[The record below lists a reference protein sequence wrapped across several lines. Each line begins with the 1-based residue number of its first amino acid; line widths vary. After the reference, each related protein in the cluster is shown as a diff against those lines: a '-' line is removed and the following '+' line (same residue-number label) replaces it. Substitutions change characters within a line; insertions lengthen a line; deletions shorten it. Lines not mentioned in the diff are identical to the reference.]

1 MSKVL
6 VTGGAGYIGAHVA
19 AELLKSGY
27 GIRIY
32 DDFSNGL
39 HRRVDGKFR
48 DIVDGDML
56 DRVKLLAALDGI
68 DAVIHLAAKKAVEES
83 VKDPLKYYENNVGG
97 SLNLL
102 GAMAA
107 KGVKQLVYSSSA
119 AVYSPNDKEAVLE
132 DDPTAPLSPYGA
144 SKLLAEQLI
153 SSVGSAEQISNI
165 SLRYFNVVGSNIAEF
180 GDNSK
185 DNLVPKVFL
194 ALKNGKRPQIYGS
207 DYPTPDGTCIRDYIH
222 VCDLADAHVLGLE
235 RLVALQAN
243 PQASVQPLIY
253 NLGNGTGYS
262 VQQVIETA
270 KAVTGCGL
278 LAHVAPR
285 RDGDPA
291 VLVASA
297 EHAFT
302 DLGWKPRYP
311 DLTVIIE
318 HAWRWHRLRHL
329 GHSPSAAA

>member
-6 VTGGAGYIGAHVA
+6 VTGCAGYIGAHVA

-27 GIRIY
+27 SIRIY

-48 DIVDGDML
+48 DIVEGDML
-56 DRVKLLAALDGI
+56 DRAKLLAALDGV
-68 DAVIHLAAKKAVEES
+68 DAVIHLAAKKSVEES

-97 SLNLL
+97 TLNLL

-107 KGVKQLVYSSSA
+107 RGVKQLVYSSSA

-144 SKLLAEQLI
+144 TKLLAEQLI
-153 SSVGSAEQISNI
+153 TSVGSAEQISNI

-194 ALKNGKRPQIYGS
+194 ALKYGKRPQIYGS
-207 DYPTPDGTCIRDYIH
+207 NYATPDGTCIRDYIH
-222 VCDLADAHVLGLE
+222 VQDLALAHLA
-235 RLVALQAN
+235 ALKKVESGYISQ
-243 PQASVQPLIY
+243 VY
-253 NLGNGTGYS
+253 NVGSGKGYS
-262 VQQVIETA
+262 VKEMMDQIS
-270 KAVTGCGL
+270 KSIG
-278 LAHVAPR
+278 
-285 RDGDPA
+285 RDINPELSQARAGDSPK
-291 VLVASA
+291 LIASIDKIK
-297 EHAFT
+297 EQ
-302 DLGWKPRYP
+302 LGWSPKASLEEMI
-311 DLTVIIE
+311 DS
-318 HAWRWHRLRHL
+318 AWQAEEART
-329 GHSPSAAA
+329 

>member
-27 GIRIY
+27 SIRIY

-68 DAVIHLAAKKAVEES
+68 DAVIHLAAKKSVEES

-97 SLNLL
+97 TLNLL

-119 AVYSPNDKEAVLE
+119 AVYSPNDKEAVVE

-222 VCDLADAHVLGLE
+222 VQDLALAHLA
-235 RLVALQAN
+235 ALKKVESGYLSQ
-243 PQASVQPLIY
+243 VY
-253 NLGNGTGYS
+253 NVGSGKGYS
-262 VQQVIETA
+262 VKEMMDQISKSLGRDINPEVSQARAGDSPKLIASIDKIKEQLGWSA
-270 KAVTGCGL
+270 KASL
-278 LAHVAPR
+278 EEMIDSAWQAEVAR
-285 RDGDPA
+285 A
-291 VLVASA
+291 
-297 EHAFT
+297 
-302 DLGWKPRYP
+302 
-311 DLTVIIE
+311 
-318 HAWRWHRLRHL
+318 
-329 GHSPSAAA
+329 

>member
-19 AELLKSGY
+19 AELLQCGY

-39 HRRVDGKFR
+39 HKRVDGKFR
-48 DIVDGDML
+48 DIVEGDML

-68 DAVIHLAAKKAVEES
+68 DAVIHLAAKKSVEES

-97 SLNLL
+97 TLNLL

-119 AVYSPNDKEAVLE
+119 AVYSPNDKEAVVE

-222 VCDLADAHVLGLE
+222 VQDLALAHLA
-235 RLVALQAN
+235 ALKKVESGYISQ
-243 PQASVQPLIY
+243 VY
-253 NLGNGTGYS
+253 NVGSGKGYS
-262 VQQVIETA
+262 VKEMMDQIA
-270 KAVTGCGL
+270 KSIG
-278 LAHVAPR
+278 
-285 RDGDPA
+285 RDINPELSPARAGDSPK
-291 VLVASA
+291 LIASIDKMK
-297 EHAFT
+297 EQ
-302 DLGWKPRYP
+302 LGWSPKASLEEMI
-311 DLTVIIE
+311 DS
-318 HAWRWHRLRHL
+318 AWQAEVAR
-329 GHSPSAAA
+329 A

>member
-56 DRVKLLAALDGI
+56 DRVKLLGALDGI
-68 DAVIHLAAKKAVEES
+68 DAVIHLAAKKSVEES

-97 SLNLL
+97 TLNLL

-107 KGVKQLVYSSSA
+107 RGVKQLVYSSSA

-165 SLRYFNVVGSNIAEF
+165 SLRYFNVIGSNIAEF

-222 VCDLADAHVLGLE
+222 VQDLALAHLA
-235 RLVALQAN
+235 ALKKVESGYVSQ
-243 PQASVQPLIY
+243 VY
-253 NLGNGTGYS
+253 NVGSGKGYS
-262 VQQVIETA
+262 VKEMMDQISKSLGRDINPE
-270 KAVTGCGL
+270 L
-278 LAHVAPR
+278 SLARA
-285 RDGDPA
+285 GDSPK
-291 VLVASA
+291 LIASIDKIK
-297 EHAFT
+297 EQ
-302 DLGWKPRYP
+302 LGWSPKASLEEMI
-311 DLTVIIE
+311 DS
-318 HAWRWHRLRHL
+318 AWQAEVART
-329 GHSPSAAA
+329 

>member
-27 GIRIY
+27 SMRIY

-97 SLNLL
+97 TLNLL

-222 VCDLADAHVLGLE
+222 VQDLALAHLA
-235 RLVALQAN
+235 ALKKVESGYISQ
-243 PQASVQPLIY
+243 VY
-253 NLGNGTGYS
+253 NVGSGKGYS
-262 VQQVIETA
+262 VKEMMDQIS
-270 KAVTGCGL
+270 KSIG
-278 LAHVAPR
+278 
-285 RDGDPA
+285 RDINPEVSQARAGDSPK
-291 VLVASA
+291 LIASIDKIR
-297 EHAFT
+297 EQ
-302 DLGWKPRYP
+302 LGWSPKASLEEMI
-311 DLTVIIE
+311 DS
-318 HAWRWHRLRHL
+318 AWQAEVAR
-329 GHSPSAAA
+329 A

>member
-222 VCDLADAHVLGLE
+222 VQDLALAHLA
-235 RLVALQAN
+235 ALKKVESGYISQ
-243 PQASVQPLIY
+243 VY
-253 NLGNGTGYS
+253 NVGSGKGYS
-262 VQQVIETA
+262 VKEMMDQIS
-270 KAVTGCGL
+270 KSIG
-278 LAHVAPR
+278 
-285 RDGDPA
+285 RDINPEVSQARAGDSPK
-291 VLVASA
+291 LIASIDKIR
-297 EHAFT
+297 EQ
-302 DLGWKPRYP
+302 LGWSPKASLEEMI
-311 DLTVIIE
+311 DS
-318 HAWRWHRLRHL
+318 AWQAEVAR
-329 GHSPSAAA
+329 A

>member
-27 GIRIY
+27 SIRIY

-119 AVYSPNDKEAVLE
+119 AVYSPNDKEAVVE

-222 VCDLADAHVLGLE
+222 VQDLALAHLA
-235 RLVALQAN
+235 ALKKVESGYISQ
-243 PQASVQPLIY
+243 VY
-253 NLGNGTGYS
+253 NVGSGKGYS
-262 VQQVIETA
+262 VKEMMDQIS
-270 KAVTGCGL
+270 KSLG
-278 LAHVAPR
+278 
-285 RDGDPA
+285 RDINPELSPARAGDSPK
-291 VLVASA
+291 LIASIDKIK
-297 EHAFT
+297 EQ
-302 DLGWKPRYP
+302 LGWSPKASLEEMI
-311 DLTVIIE
+311 DS
-318 HAWRWHRLRHL
+318 AWQAEVAR
-329 GHSPSAAA
+329 A

>member
-27 GIRIY
+27 SIRIY

-97 SLNLL
+97 TLNLL

-119 AVYSPNDKEAVLE
+119 AVYSPNDKEAVVE

-144 SKLLAEQLI
+144 SKLLSEQLI

-222 VCDLADAHVLGLE
+222 VQDLALAHLA
-235 RLVALQAN
+235 ALKKVESGYISQ
-243 PQASVQPLIY
+243 VY
-253 NLGNGTGYS
+253 NVGSGKGYS
-262 VQQVIETA
+262 VKEMMDQIS
-270 KAVTGCGL
+270 KSLG
-278 LAHVAPR
+278 
-285 RDGDPA
+285 RDINPEISPARAGDSPK
-291 VLVASA
+291 LIASIDKIK
-297 EHAFT
+297 EQ
-302 DLGWKPRYP
+302 LGWSPKASLEEMI
-311 DLTVIIE
+311 DS
-318 HAWRWHRLRHL
+318 AWQAEVART
-329 GHSPSAAA
+329 

>member
-27 GIRIY
+27 SIRIY

-68 DAVIHLAAKKAVEES
+68 DAVIHLAAKKSVEES

-97 SLNLL
+97 TLNLL

-119 AVYSPNDKEAVLE
+119 AVYSPNDKEAVVE

-222 VCDLADAHVLGLE
+222 VQDLALAHLA
-235 RLVALQAN
+235 ALKKVESGYISQ
-243 PQASVQPLIY
+243 VY
-253 NLGNGTGYS
+253 NVGSGKGYS
-262 VQQVIETA
+262 VKEMMDQIS
-270 KAVTGCGL
+270 KSLG
-278 LAHVAPR
+278 
-285 RDGDPA
+285 RDINPEVSQARAGDSPK
-291 VLVASA
+291 LIASIDKIK
-297 EHAFT
+297 EQ
-302 DLGWKPRYP
+302 LGWSPKASLEEMI
-311 DLTVIIE
+311 DS
-318 HAWRWHRLRHL
+318 AWQAEVART
-329 GHSPSAAA
+329 

>member
-27 GIRIY
+27 SIRIY

-48 DIVDGDML
+48 DIVEGDML

-97 SLNLL
+97 TLNLL

-119 AVYSPNDKEAVLE
+119 AVYSPNDKEAVVE

-144 SKLLAEQLI
+144 SKLLSEQLI

-222 VCDLADAHVLGLE
+222 VQDLALAHLA
-235 RLVALQAN
+235 ALKKVESGYISQ
-243 PQASVQPLIY
+243 VY
-253 NLGNGTGYS
+253 NVGSGKGYS
-262 VQQVIETA
+262 VKEMMNQIS
-270 KAVTGCGL
+270 KSIG
-278 LAHVAPR
+278 
-285 RDGDPA
+285 RDINPEVSQARAGDSPK
-291 VLVASA
+291 LIASIDKIK
-297 EHAFT
+297 EQ
-302 DLGWKPRYP
+302 LGWSPKASLEEMI
-311 DLTVIIE
+311 DS
-318 HAWRWHRLRHL
+318 AWQAEVART
-329 GHSPSAAA
+329 

>member
-1 MSKVL
+1 METII

-27 GIRIY
+27 SIRIY

-68 DAVIHLAAKKAVEES
+68 DAVIHLAAKKSVEES

-97 SLNLL
+97 TLNLL

-144 SKLLAEQLI
+144 SKLLSEQLI

-165 SLRYFNVVGSNIAEF
+165 SLRYFNVIGSNIAEF

-222 VCDLADAHVLGLE
+222 VQDLALAHLA
-235 RLVALQAN
+235 ALKKVESGYISQ
-243 PQASVQPLIY
+243 VY
-253 NLGNGTGYS
+253 NVGSGKGYS
-262 VQQVIETA
+262 VKEMMDQIS
-270 KAVTGCGL
+270 KSLG
-278 LAHVAPR
+278 
-285 RDGDPA
+285 RDINPEVSQARAGDSPK
-291 VLVASA
+291 LIASIDKIK
-297 EHAFT
+297 EQ
-302 DLGWKPRYP
+302 LGWSPKASLEEMI
-311 DLTVIIE
+311 DS
-318 HAWRWHRLRHL
+318 AWQAEVART
-329 GHSPSAAA
+329 

>member
-1 MSKVL
+1 MSKAL

-48 DIVDGDML
+48 DIVEGDML

-97 SLNLL
+97 TLNLL

-144 SKLLAEQLI
+144 SKLLSEQLI

-165 SLRYFNVVGSNIAEF
+165 SLRYFNVVGSNVAEF

-194 ALKNGKRPQIYGS
+194 ALKNGKHPQIYGS

-222 VCDLADAHVLGLE
+222 VQDLALAHLA
-235 RLVALQAN
+235 ALKKVESGYISQ
-243 PQASVQPLIY
+243 VY
-253 NLGNGTGYS
+253 NVGSGKGYS
-262 VQQVIETA
+262 VKEMMDQIS
-270 KAVTGCGL
+270 KSIG
-278 LAHVAPR
+278 
-285 RDGDPA
+285 RDINPEVSRARAGDSPK
-291 VLVASA
+291 LIASIDKIK
-297 EHAFT
+297 EQ
-302 DLGWKPRYP
+302 LGWSPKASLEEMI
-311 DLTVIIE
+311 DS
-318 HAWRWHRLRHL
+318 AWQAEVAR
-329 GHSPSAAA
+329 A

>member
-27 GIRIY
+27 SIRIY

-119 AVYSPNDKEAVLE
+119 AVYSPNDKEAVVE

-144 SKLLAEQLI
+144 SKLLSEQLI
-153 SSVGSAEQISNI
+153 SSVGSAEQISDI
-165 SLRYFNVVGSNIAEF
+165 SLRYFNVIGSNIAEF

-222 VCDLADAHVLGLE
+222 VQDLALAHLA
-235 RLVALQAN
+235 ALKKVESGYISQ
-243 PQASVQPLIY
+243 VY
-253 NLGNGTGYS
+253 NVGSGKGYS
-262 VQQVIETA
+262 VKEMMDQIS
-270 KAVTGCGL
+270 KSIG
-278 LAHVAPR
+278 
-285 RDGDPA
+285 RDINPELSQARAGDSPK
-291 VLVASA
+291 LIASIDKIK
-297 EHAFT
+297 EQ
-302 DLGWKPRYP
+302 LGWSPKASLEEMI
-311 DLTVIIE
+311 DS
-318 HAWRWHRLRHL
+318 AWQAEVART
-329 GHSPSAAA
+329 

>member
-6 VTGGAGYIGAHVA
+6 VKGGAGYIGAHVA

-27 GIRIY
+27 SIRIY

-222 VCDLADAHVLGLE
+222 VQDLALAHLA
-235 RLVALQAN
+235 ALKKVESGYISQ
-243 PQASVQPLIY
+243 VY
-253 NLGNGTGYS
+253 NVGSGKGYS
-262 VQQVIETA
+262 VKEMMDQIS
-270 KAVTGCGL
+270 KSLG
-278 LAHVAPR
+278 
-285 RDGDPA
+285 RDINPEVSQARAGDSPK
-291 VLVASA
+291 LIASIDKIK
-297 EHAFT
+297 EQ
-302 DLGWKPRYP
+302 LGWSPKASLEEKI
-311 DLTVIIE
+311 DS
-318 HAWRWHRLRHL
+318 AWQAEVART
-329 GHSPSAAA
+329 

>member
-27 GIRIY
+27 SIRIY

-97 SLNLL
+97 TLNLL

-119 AVYSPNDKEAVLE
+119 AVYSPNDKEAVVE

-144 SKLLAEQLI
+144 SKLLSEQLI

-194 ALKNGKRPQIYGS
+194 ALQNGKRPQIYGS

-222 VCDLADAHVLGLE
+222 VQDLALAHLA
-235 RLVALQAN
+235 ALKKVESGYISQ
-243 PQASVQPLIY
+243 VY
-253 NLGNGTGYS
+253 NVGSGKGYS
-262 VQQVIETA
+262 VKEMMDQIS
-270 KAVTGCGL
+270 KSLG
-278 LAHVAPR
+278 
-285 RDGDPA
+285 RDINPELSPARAGDSPK
-291 VLVASA
+291 LIASIDKIK
-297 EHAFT
+297 EQ
-302 DLGWKPRYP
+302 LGWSPKASLEEMI
-311 DLTVIIE
+311 DS
-318 HAWRWHRLRHL
+318 AWQAEVAR
-329 GHSPSAAA
+329 A